1 MRKIIFIIPL
11 FICSTSFAQTHVE
24 YISEKTDSMA
34 LINKTDIDIINN
46 VFNER
51 NTLDS
56 LNGLNIQII
65 KKLETENM
73 LQDSIINKQI
83 QTITNDKA
91 LIDKLETRNQ
101 QVIEVYSKDLKKE
114 KNKKISFQATTGV
127 GILVIILLILL

>member
-1 MRKIIFIIPL
+1 MRKIIFIILL

-34 LINKTDIDIINN
+34 LINKTHIDIINN

-51 NTLDS
+51 NTLDC
-56 LNGLNIQII
+56 LNGLNIKII

-73 LQDSIINKQI
+73 LQDSVINKQI